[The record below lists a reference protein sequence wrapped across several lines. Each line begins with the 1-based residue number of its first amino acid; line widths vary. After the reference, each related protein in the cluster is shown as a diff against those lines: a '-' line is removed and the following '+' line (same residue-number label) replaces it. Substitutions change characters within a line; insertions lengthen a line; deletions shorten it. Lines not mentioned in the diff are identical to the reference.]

1 MTGRVGRW
9 TGVKKEVVIML
20 YVLSQTVG
28 CYAANQLPSSDVQ
41 QNGMSDN
48 MLNNQRVVVH
58 KDDISEHA
66 EKSQSMVY
74 VKRFQLDVSGIEEC
88 LPPPKAL
95 LGKYSGRNLAVNDLQ
110 QLTKA
115 LSVYYRKQGYPVA
128 TAFLPRQDIVAGI
141 VTIKVF
147 PGVLDKLRVKN
158 STSLEDRFV
167 EGFLKTLYA
176 GMQLRSDILE
186 MTLNNLN
193 ALPGVQA
200 KGILEP
206 GDKIGS
212 SSLTIVLEASPIVE
226 GAVYTDNYGG
236 KYSGR
241 YRYGMQVIVNE
252 PLRSGDRLV
261 IGGCLVMRR

>member
-1 MTGRVGRW
+1 M
-9 TGVKKEVVIML
+9 E
-20 YVLSQTVG
+20 
-28 CYAANQLPSSDVQ
+28 
-41 QNGMSDN
+41 
-48 MLNNQRVVVH
+48 
-58 KDDISEHA
+58 
-66 EKSQSMVY
+66 
-74 VKRFQLDVSGIEEC
+74 
-88 LPPPKAL
+88 
-95 LGKYSGRNLAVNDLQ
+95 KYSGRNLAVNDLQ

-167 EGFLKTLYA
+167 EGFLKNLYA

-212 SSLTIVLEASPIVE
+212 SSLTIVLEASPIVKALFILTIM
-226 GAVYTDNYGG
+226 AVNIRDVT
-236 KYSGR
+236 
-241 YRYGMQVIVNE
+241 VTE
-252 PLRSGDRLV
+252 CRSLLMSCCAAGTGLLSA
-261 IGGCLVMRR
+261 GCLVMRR

>member
-1 MTGRVGRW
+1 M
-9 TGVKKEVVIML
+9 
-20 YVLSQTVG
+20 
-28 CYAANQLPSSDVQ
+28 
-41 QNGMSDN
+41 
-48 MLNNQRVVVH
+48 
-58 KDDISEHA
+58 
-66 EKSQSMVY
+66 
-74 VKRFQLDVSGIEEC
+74 
-88 LPPPKAL
+88 
-95 LGKYSGRNLAVNDLQ
+95 
-110 QLTKA
+110 
-115 LSVYYRKQGYPVA
+115 
-128 TAFLPRQDIVAGI
+128 
-141 VTIKVF
+141 
-147 PGVLDKLRVKN
+147 KN

-167 EGFLKTLYA
+167 EGFLKNLYA

-212 SSLTIVLEASPIVE
+212 SSLTIVLGASPIVE

-252 PLRSGDRLV
+252 PLRSGDPGLLLA
-261 IGGCLVMRR
+261 GCLVMRR

>member
-1 MTGRVGRW
+1 M
-9 TGVKKEVVIML
+9 
-20 YVLSQTVG
+20 
-28 CYAANQLPSSDVQ
+28 
-41 QNGMSDN
+41 
-48 MLNNQRVVVH
+48 
-58 KDDISEHA
+58 
-66 EKSQSMVY
+66 
-74 VKRFQLDVSGIEEC
+74 
-88 LPPPKAL
+88 
-95 LGKYSGRNLAVNDLQ
+95 GKYSGRNLAVNDLQ

-167 EGFLKTLYA
+167 EGFLKNLYA

-212 SSLTIVLEASPIVE
+212 SSLTIVLGASPIVE

-241 YRYGMQVIVNE
+241 YRYGMQVIVN
-252 PLRSGDRLV
+252 
-261 IGGCLVMRR
+261 

>member
-1 MTGRVGRW
+1 
-9 TGVKKEVVIML
+9 
-20 YVLSQTVG
+20 
-28 CYAANQLPSSDVQ
+28 
-41 QNGMSDN
+41 
-48 MLNNQRVVVH
+48 
-58 KDDISEHA
+58 
-66 EKSQSMVY
+66 MVY

-88 LPPPKAL
+88 LPPKAL
-95 LGKYSGRNLAVNDLQ
+95 LGKYSGRNLAVKDLQ

-167 EGFLKTLYA
+167 EGFLKNLYA

-193 ALPGVQA
+193 ACPVC
-200 KGILEP
+200 
-206 GDKIGS
+206 
-212 SSLTIVLEASPIVE
+212 
-226 GAVYTDNYGG
+226 
-236 KYSGR
+236 
-241 YRYGMQVIVNE
+241 
-252 PLRSGDRLV
+252 RLKV
-261 IGGCLVMRR
+261 F

>member
-1 MTGRVGRW
+1 
-9 TGVKKEVVIML
+9 
-20 YVLSQTVG
+20 
-28 CYAANQLPSSDVQ
+28 
-41 QNGMSDN
+41 MS
-48 MLNNQRVVVH
+48 V
-58 KDDISEHA
+58 
-66 EKSQSMVY
+66 
-74 VKRFQLDVSGIEEC
+74 C
-88 LPPPKAL
+88 PPKAL

-167 EGFLKTLYA
+167 EGFLKNLYA

-212 SSLTIVLEASPIVE
+212 SSLTIVLGVSWKALFILTIM
-226 GAVYTDNYGG
+226 AVNIRDVT
-236 KYSGR
+236 
-241 YRYGMQVIVNE
+241 VTE
-252 PLRSGDRLV
+252 CRSLLMSRCAAGTGLLLA
-261 IGGCLVMRR
+261 GFLVMRR